1 MTGFHERAKMR
12 ENISHGCKA
21 MRGKAPGRVACLEFA
36 EGEKRTAI
44 TTDRAVEEIHIFL
57 KIICRKQD
65 SMWQNLIIVIAD
77 EVSAMIDHAMKE
89 IPAAALLYYYI

>member
-1 MTGFHERAKMR
+1 M
-12 ENISHGCKA
+12 
-21 MRGKAPGRVACLEFA
+21 
-36 EGEKRTAI
+36 
-44 TTDRAVEEIHIFL
+44 

-89 IPAAALLYYYI
+89 IPAAALLYLLYYYREISNLLFVSINGTI

>member
-1 MTGFHERAKMR
+1 M
-12 ENISHGCKA
+12 
-21 MRGKAPGRVACLEFA
+21 
-36 EGEKRTAI
+36 
-44 TTDRAVEEIHIFL
+44 FL

-89 IPAAALLYYYI
+89 ITAAALFYYYRGISNLLFVSINGTI